1 MPIQT
6 MSEED
11 MKKELSSRF
20 NSIHAMGGGVHGDF
34 IAQSAAAYEKRNKR
48 QMPEATKAILQNS
61 FNQVTY
67 KLRQMGQSNEAIMS
81 AVADISRVDNPI
93 TLLFN
98 LMSILIPN
106 FAYTLLLGLQP
117 LPTRDSPIFYPQIT
131 ANEDRNTVTKGTA
144 LLGSTNWNQSHD
156 FSTNRNRYSLG
167 LTGNTVADT
176 VAEGS
181 IRPGSVNF
189 EITLASL
196 GGAPIYLFDDGEG
209 GLIGGE
215 GFVSEAG
222 RMLNYGTGA
231 FSFEIDAAYAVAA
244 GDVAAIGYR
253 YDMDKLGL
261 KPAQAVLEWV
271 SKMVR
276 AEPYRLRH
284 TYSLDNF
291 YQVKQV
297 LSGYNIDQVLSTSL
311 AGIINKEVS
320 GSVFDDALLRTD
332 ADFVWDSDSPTGVSW
347 AEHRLS
353 LLQTFVRGANGIRQ
367 NIARSGGNVC
377 ICGNEWMNFIE
388 TLGGQEW
395 SPIAYSAGEP
405 IGPYEAGTLLG
416 RYKIIKNQDY
426 PDNKVVMGYKKD
438 DTDASM
444 MGGVF
449 IGLYSTNP
457 IAGDDLQVIQGMGT
471 QFGWTKAF
479 DNSLVSLTL
488 SGSGFTPAA

>member
-1 MPIQT
+1 MPIQA
-6 MSEED
+6 MSEAD

-20 NSIHAMGGGVHGDF
+20 NAIHAMGGGIHGDF
-34 IAQSAAAYEKRNKR
+34 IAQSAAAYEQRNKR
-48 QMPEATKAILQNS
+48 KMPEATRAILQNS
-61 FNQVTY
+61 FNQVMF
-67 KLRQMGQSNEAIMS
+67 KLQQMGQSKEAIMS
-81 AVADISRVDNPI
+81 ATADISRVDNPI

-117 LPTRDSPIFYPQIT
+117 LPTKDSPIFYPQIT
-131 ANEDRNTVTKGTA
+131 ANEDRNTVTRGTA
-144 LLGSTNWNQSHD
+144 LLGSTNWNTSHN
-156 FSTNRNRYSLG
+156 FSTNRNKYSLE

-176 VAEGS
+176 VVEGS

-209 GLIGGE
+209 NLVGGD
-215 GFVSEAG
+215 GFVLETG
-222 RMLNYGTGA
+222 RMLSYTSGTFG
-231 FSFEIDAAYAVAA
+231 FEIDSAYAVVP
-244 GDVAAIGYR
+244 GDSVVVAYR
-253 YDMDKLGL
+253 YDMDRAGL

-320 GSVFDDALLRTD
+320 GSVFDDALARTD

-395 SPIAYSAGEP
+395 SPVAYSAGEP

-416 RYKIIKNQDY
+416 KYKIIKNQDY
-426 PDNKVVMGYKKD
+426 PDNKTVMGYKKD

-444 MGGVF
+444 LGGVF

-488 SGSGFTPAA
+488 SGSGFTAAA